1 MIPMSAGE
9 IADIVHGRLHQLDP
23 AEIITQNPSIDSR
36 TVTVDDFFLAF
47 VGENA
52 DGHDFAAAAISAG
65 AKFALVSKSIS
76 GPSILVADTGIALRQ
91 LATAVR
97 TKMAQLTVIGI
108 TGSQG
113 KTTTKD
119 LLHHLLLNVALTIA
133 PAGNL
138 NNEIGVPLTLLRC
151 TEATKFCIVEMGARH
166 VGDIAELVKIAQPD
180 IGVVLNIGRAH
191 IGEFGSRVQIAQA
204 KGELIAGLNPGAI
217 AILGNYDEF
226 TPYLADAMPNRK
238 IVFGEKGNC
247 EVRAADVELRE
258 GRAHFDLVTPE
269 GRKAVSLQ
277 LLGLHQISN
286 ALAVAAIATAIGIPL
301 ESIAALLSTAEPNS
315 KWRMQLHEEAGLLLI
330 NDAYNAN
337 PDSMAAALR
346 TLALLAQERGG
357 LSWAFLGKM
366 NELGESTA
374 EEHRAI
380 GRLVS
385 DIGIDHLVVV
395 GTTLF
400 TAGRKLSEDGG
411 DDPTV
416 HECES
421 IDDALPLSDHF
432 SSGDVVLV
440 KASRSEHLDE
450 LAEKLLDRWR
460 EKPV

>member
-1 MIPMSAGE
+1 
-9 IADIVHGRLHQLDP
+9 
-23 AEIITQNPSIDSR
+23 
-36 TVTVDDFFLAF
+36 
-47 VGENA
+47 
-52 DGHDFAAAAISAG
+52 
-65 AKFALVSKSIS
+65 
-76 GPSILVADTGIALRQ
+76 
-91 LATAVR
+91 
-97 TKMAQLTVIGI
+97 
-108 TGSQG
+108 
-113 KTTTKD
+113 
-119 LLHHLLLNVALTIA
+119 
-133 PAGNL
+133 
-138 NNEIGVPLTLLRC
+138 
-151 TEATKFCIVEMGARH
+151 MGARH